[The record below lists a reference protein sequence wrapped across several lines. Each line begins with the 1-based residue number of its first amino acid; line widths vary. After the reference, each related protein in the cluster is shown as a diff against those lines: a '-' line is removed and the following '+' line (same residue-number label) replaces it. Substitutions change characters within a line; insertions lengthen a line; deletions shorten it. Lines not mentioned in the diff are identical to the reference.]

1 MLDRYSNFG
10 WTKTAISQKWGIS
23 LQTFRSLK
31 KEPKTPNRVARIQ
44 PNAITEDEKQMV
56 IAYALIH
63 TELNHREMTYRM
75 IDEDVAFMSS
85 SSVYRILKENNLLQR
100 RQTNEKPLK
109 WNPHAQLAGPDEVW
123 QTDLMVVDFKNRDY
137 YSLTYFDVYSRFV
150 VYNELCLSMTGDSIK
165 EASKRAIKEIGR
177 KPKVIQSD
185 NGSCYISTEY
195 RSFITK
201 SEIEHRRIHPH
212 CPNENAEIERYHR
225 TVRELADPT
234 EVDSFEALNELFKE
248 QIRYYNYE
256 RYHSSIGYVTPF
268 DMYTGKAKAILESR
282 KRKLQ
287 LAKEQRI
294 RQNLKRIENQKQ
306 INHKNA
312 A

>member
-1 MLDRYSNFG
+1 
-10 WTKTAISQKWGIS
+10 
-23 LQTFRSLK
+23 
-31 KEPKTPNRVARIQ
+31 
-44 PNAITEDEKQMV
+44 MV
-56 IAYALIH
+56 I
-63 TELNHREMTYRM
+63 
-75 IDEDVAFMSS
+75 
-85 SSVYRILKENNLLQR
+85 
-100 RQTNEKPLK
+100 
-109 WNPHAQLAGPDEVW
+109 
-123 QTDLMVVDFKNRDY
+123 DFKNRDY
-137 YSLTYFDVYSRFV
+137 YSLTYFDVYSGFA
-150 VYNELCLSMTGDSIK
+150 VYNEICLCMTGDSIK
-165 EASKRAIKEIGR
+165 QASKRAIETSGR

-225 TVRELADPT
+225 TVRELIDPT

-248 QIRYYNYE
+248 RIRYYNYE
-256 RYHSSIGYVTPF
+256 RYHSSIGYVAPH
-268 DMYTGKAKAILESR
+268 DMYTGKAKDILESR

-287 LAKEQRI
+287 IAKEQRI
-294 RQNLKRIENQKQ
+294 RENMQRIQNQKQ